1 MKYIECTLLTT
12 TQASDAVSYILE
24 DEGAVG
30 VMIED
35 VNDFLLLNKDKTS
48 WDYTEPQLL
57 EELGTDVKVKGY
69 FKEYNFNESIKDN
82 ISKRVNEL
90 IEFGLDIGKGHII
103 TKQIDEEDWANAW
116 KKYFKPFKAGDKIV
130 IKPTWED
137 YEIEQNEII
146 VEIDPGMAFGTGDH
160 ETTLMCLKLLESYVK
175 KGDIV
180 FDVGCGSGILGI
192 AAGKLGAG
200 KILCVDFDENA
211 CKVASENVAVNKMEH
226 VVNVEKGNLLDIA
239 TDKADVIVANII
251 ADIIIYFS
259 KQASELIKSGGI
271 FISSGIIKERRDD
284 VIKELKNNKFSIIEV
299 MEMGEW
305 CAITAKRDSYA

>member
-1 MKYIECTLLTT
+1 MRYIECTLLTT

-57 EELGTDVKVKGY
+57 EELGTDAKVKGY
-69 FKEYNFNESIKDN
+69 FKEYDFNESIKDN

-90 IEFGLDIGKGHII
+90 IGFGLDIGKGQII

-137 YEIEQNEII
+137 YKMEQDEII

-160 ETTLMCLKLLESYVK
+160 ETTLMCLKLLERYIK
-175 KGDIV
+175 KGDTV

-192 AAGKLGAG
+192 AAGKLGAE
-200 KILCVDFDENA
+200 KVLCVDFDENA
-211 CKVASENVAVNKMEH
+211 CKVASENVEINKIGH
-226 VVNVEKGNLLDIA
+226 AVNVERGNLLDIA

-271 FISSGIIKERRDD
+271 FISSGIITQRRDD
-284 VIKELKNNKFSIIEV
+284 VIHELKNNGFCIIEV

>member
-1 MKYIECTLLTT
+1 MRYIECTLLTT
-12 TQASDAVSYILE
+12 TLASEAVTYILE
-24 DEGAVG
+24 DEGAIG
-30 VMIED
+30 VVIED

-48 WDYTEPQLL
+48 WDYTEPKLL
-57 EELGTDVKVKGY
+57 EALGTDAKVKGY
-69 FKEYNFNESIKDN
+69 FKEYDFNESTKDN

-90 IEFGLDIGKGHII
+90 IEFGLDIGKGSII

-130 IKPTWED
+130 IKPTWEE
-137 YEIEQNEII
+137 YEMKQNDIV

-160 ETTLMCLKLLESYVK
+160 ETTLMCLKLLERYVK
-175 KGDIV
+175 KGDTV

-200 KILCVDFDENA
+200 KVLCVDFDENA
-211 CKVASENVAVNKMEH
+211 CKVSSENVVINKMEH
-226 VVNVEKGNLLDIA
+226 VVNVEKGNLLDVA

-251 ADIIIYFS
+251 ADIIISFS
-259 KQASELIKSGGI
+259 KQASELIKADGI
-271 FISSGIIKERRDD
+271 FISSGIIIERRDD
-284 VIKELKNNKFSIIEV
+284 VIHELKNNKFSIIEV